1 MTNINIFQI
10 KNELNKNKK
19 IIDTIKSF
27 LDDKVDDIIDIIDKI
42 TDLETNAEPLTN
54 LENDLYNFLIHFKDE
69 LQNILINN

>member
-27 LDDKVDDIIDIIDKI
+27 LDDKVDDIIDKI
-42 TDLETNAEPLTN
+42 TDLEKNAEPLTN